1 MMSGGAKSMLL
12 LPNGE
17 EVFVGYVRP
26 RGGGSVYWNDLERE
40 ELRNRYNRLTLS
52 EAECELAMSLHLD
65 NVEDTRCLA
74 LKQAKEE
81 QRREDRLIMRILE
94 EQKAA
99 RKQKRC
105 AMVKEVA
112 WTEGVDYIPPS
123 PFLCCADDDSDDGAA
138 AAADDDVAAAAEE
151 PEEPVAA
158 AAAEEPEEP
167 VAEAI
172 ADDESVSAAA
182 IADKAKAAAAR
193 DAIRKRDTLRRR
205 NRKEEEAALL
215 AFAMKDAQTERA
227 RLDAE
232 EQTRKDIAASK
243 LSSMMAEHTK
253 SIELERE
260 RAIEAVVNMANIR
273 LDTQYNDAHGRDN
286 AFGALFMEA
295 ARLSNPG
302 NFENDTMMFSGLY
315 CVAGVGNDLNEAM
328 MHLKKKTDALAQKKS
343 SLVNKGMQ
351 DKKARCEAAIER
363 RFGSVDRIKLVLAS
377 SVVTGGTPAYALR
390 ARSNAT
396 TKQPWCSSPAATI
409 DRWYARLVERSVAND
424 EAVLNEEVRRLM
436 AGGGGKRR

>member
-1 MMSGGAKSMLL
+1 MLL

-81 QRREDRLIMRILE
+81 QRREDRLIVRILE

-123 PFLCCADDDSDDGAA
+123 LFLCCADDDSDDVAT
-138 AAADDDVAAAAEE
+138 AADDDVAAAAEKPEEPVVAAAAEE

-158 AAAEEPEEP
+158 AIAHEP
-167 VAEAI
+167 VSAE
-172 ADDESVSAAA
+172 A
-182 IADKAKAAAAR
+182 IADKAKAAAAH
-193 DAIRKRDTLRRR
+193 DAIRKRDTLRR

-215 AFAMKDAQTERA
+215 AFAMKDAKTERA

-260 RAIEAVVNMANIR
+260 RAMEAVVNMANIC
-273 LDTQYNDAHGRDN
+273 LEPQYHDAHGCDD

-295 ARLSNPG
+295 ARLSKPG
-302 NFENDTMMFSGLY
+302 NFEKDTMMFSGLY
-315 CVAGVGNDLNEAM
+315 CVAGVGNDLNEAI

-409 DRWYARLVERSVAND
+409 DRWYARLVDGSVAND